1 MYAVVETGGKQ
12 YRVEQGMTVQVE
24 RLDASPGDTVTLDR
38 VMLVGEG
45 DQLDV
50 GAPTVKGAKVW
61 ATVVGHGRGR
71 KVTVMKYKPKAHYR
85 RKTGHRQGYT
95 TLKIEK
101 IDLKEVMRIAN

>member
-12 YRVEQGMTVQVE
+12 YRIEQGMTLQVE
-24 RLDASPGDTVTLDR
+24 RLDAEPGTTVTLDR
-38 VMLVGEG
+38 VMLVGDG
-45 DQLDV
+45 DDLNV
-50 GAPTVKGAKVW
+50 GAPTVGGASVV

-71 KVTVMKYKPKAHYR
+71 KVVVMKYKPKAHYR

-101 IDLKEVMRIAN
+101 IDVKK

>member
-24 RLDASPGDTVTLDR
+24 RLDAEPGATVTLDR
-38 VMLVGEG
+38 VMLVGDGE
-45 DQLDV
+45 DLSV
-50 GAPTVKGAKVW
+50 GAPVVKGASVV

-71 KVTVMKYKPKAHYR
+71 KVVVMKYKPKAHYR

-95 TLKIEK
+95 TLKIDK
-101 IDLKEVMRIAN
+101 IDLKK